1 MHKQSVN
8 GIKLGDLY
16 RNNNKIY
23 QVTKIANSVKGYFAD
38 IYLINIDNSK
48 EETIKIFV
56 SKKQNPNLIGDSF
69 QKINQ

>member
-1 MHKQSVN
+1 MNKQSVN

-16 RNNNKIY
+16 RNNDRIY

-38 IYLINIDNSK
+38 IYLISIDNPK
-48 EETIKIFV
+48 EQTIKIFV

-69 QKINQ
+69 HKVNE